1 VAHIAGVGCQTIAR
15 FTTGETALLDCPAGE
30 GHAIL
35 LASDFDN
42 RWNDFPLR
50 ATFVPFL
57 HETLR
62 YLGSGHS
69 QEGHYLIADVPGGVP
84 PIPGIA
90 TMPSSPG
97 GSSPPRRVA
106 VNVDPRESD
115 LARLSLD
122 EFQGAVTRLKDVG
135 VAEAKVETQQREDR
149 QHLWTYVL
157 ALMIAVLAVEGVV
170 ASRTA

>member
-1 VAHIAGVGCQTIAR
+1 PSDVRHPVFRAFGSDAATLGLVKFRRVAHIAGVGCQTIAR

-69 QEGHYLIADVPGGVP
+69 QEGQYLIADVPGGVP

-90 TMPSSPG
+90 TMPGSPG
-97 GSSPPRRVA
+97 GSSPPRR
-106 VNVDPRESD
+106 
-115 LARLSLD
+115 
-122 EFQGAVTRLKDVG
+122 
-135 VAEAKVETQQREDR
+135 
-149 QHLWTYVL
+149 
-157 ALMIAVLAVEGVV
+157 
-170 ASRTA
+170 